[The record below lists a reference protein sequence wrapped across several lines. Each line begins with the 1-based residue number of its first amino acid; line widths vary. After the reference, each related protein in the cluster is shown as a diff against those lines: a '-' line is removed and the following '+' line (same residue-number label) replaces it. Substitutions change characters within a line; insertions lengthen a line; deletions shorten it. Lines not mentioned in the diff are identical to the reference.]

1 MMLMSAT
8 FAWAAT
14 LTVHLPNVANDAGSV
29 RCALYDAPEAF
40 PGRPDLA
47 FRFQEHPARPGSMI
61 CTFDGLPPGTYA
73 VAVAH
78 DANRSGGLDRSAV
91 GRPTEG
97 WGTSNNVTHLFSG
110 PTFQES
116 TIRVDGA
123 TTIDVVLHYP

>member
-1 MMLMSAT
+1 MILVSVAMAS
-8 FAWAAT
+8 AAT
-14 LTVHLPNVANDAGSV
+14 LTVQLPNVASDAGRV

-47 FRFQEHPARPGSMI
+47 FRFQEHPARAGSMT
-61 CTFDGLPPGTYA
+61 CTFDDLPAGTYA

-78 DANRSGGLDRSAV
+78 DANLSGGLDRSTL

-97 WGTSNNVTHLFSG
+97 WGTSNNVTHLLSG
-110 PTFQES
+110 PTFRES
-116 TIRVDGA
+116 TIRVEGA